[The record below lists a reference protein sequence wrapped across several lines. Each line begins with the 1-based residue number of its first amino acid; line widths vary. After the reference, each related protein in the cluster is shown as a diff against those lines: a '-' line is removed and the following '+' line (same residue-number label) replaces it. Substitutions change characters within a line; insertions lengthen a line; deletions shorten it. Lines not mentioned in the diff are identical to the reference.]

1 MDRFP
6 AKVAELER
14 PVRRRDDIAVERSAD
29 QLEEIQAAS
38 QRHSRFV
45 TSHRCIAVGEPYDER
60 NFAWF

>member
-1 MDRFP
+1 
-6 AKVAELER
+6 
-14 PVRRRDDIAVERSAD
+14 
-29 QLEEIQAAS
+29 LEEIQAAS